1 LDHVCAFNDDALV
14 DADYSQILKS
24 GKHAITLL
32 DPRSDR
38 VRERVGAGQF
48 AYFFSGLEHIFRA
61 SDNKGVRNSLYIRLE
76 SYCDTLPHRDVA
88 GDKCKW
94 VEVRIH
100 EIDTRMN
107 GGNAVPDRNTAT
119 EYLRSTGKSFLG
131 SWSSCGDESG
141 NSLALVL

>member
-38 VRERVGAGQF
+38 VRERGSAAHF
-48 AYFFSGLEHIFRA
+48 AHFFSGLEHILRA
-61 SDNKGVRNSLYIRLE
+61 SDNRRFRNSLYIRLG
-76 SYCDTLPHRDVA
+76 SYCDILPHRDVA

-94 VEVRIH
+94 VEVWIH
-100 EIDTRMN
+100 GIDTRMN

-119 EYLRSTGKSFLG
+119 EYLRSTGKSFSAAG
-131 SWSSCGDESG
+131 AAAGMKVGIVWR
-141 NSLALVL
+141 